1 MPVNAGNVTLVGAGP
16 GDPGLLTRKGLE
28 ALRQAEVVV
37 FDRLIG
43 PEILSLIP
51 GNAEKIDVGKQA
63 SNHPVPQHRINQILL
78 EKAQEGKRVVR
89 LKGGDPFLFGRGGE
103 ELELLK
109 ENGIPFEEV
118 PGVTSAL
125 SVPAYAGIPVTHR
138 DCCSSVHIITG
149 HAKAGAEL
157 KIDFDA
163 LRRTKGTLV
172 FLMGVTALPMICQGL
187 LDAGME
193 GDMPAAVIER
203 GTLPCQRKVVCT
215 LKELP
220 LAAADAKI
228 VSPAII
234 VVGKVCALSSSF
246 DWFDHLPL
254 KGREIIVTR
263 PAERNGS
270 LCGKLSALGANVT
283 AYPCI
288 RTVERENNPTLDEAI
303 EKLSDY
309 RWLVFTSPAGPE
321 IFFRHLR
328 KALMD
333 ARALSGL
340 KIAAIGPKTAAEV
353 EKFGVFADLVPETY
367 DSDHLAFAMSKV
379 EGPVLLCRASEG
391 SDALPSLFA
400 QKGIPF
406 ADIAC
411 YDTVYEA
418 PNCASIRELV
428 ANGAF
433 VTFTS
438 ASTVRGFVKSLPDTD
453 FSKILGCCIGTQTA
467 VEAEKY
473 GIPVRIAEKATIES
487 LIECIKGVC

>member
-1 MPVNAGNVTLVGAGP
+1 MSVGSVILVGAGP

-37 FDRLIG
+37 FDRLVG
-43 PEILSLIP
+43 PDILSLMP
-51 GNAEKIDVGKQA
+51 ENAEKIDVGKQA
-63 SNHPVPQHRINQILL
+63 SNHPVPQYRINQILL
-78 EKAQEGKRVVR
+78 EKALEGKHVVR

-109 ENGIPFEEV
+109 ENGIPFQEV

-138 DCCSSVHIITG
+138 DYCSSVHIITG

-163 LRRTKGTLV
+163 LRRTNGTLV
-172 FLMGVTALPMICQGL
+172 FLMGVTALPMICKGL
-187 LDAGME
+187 LDAGMS

-203 GTLPCQRKVVCT
+203 GTLPRQRKVVST
-215 LKELP
+215 LEKLP
-220 LAAADAKI
+220 QTAQEAKI

-234 VVGKVCALSSSF
+234 VVGRVCTLSDSF

-254 KGREIIVTR
+254 KDREIIVTR

-270 LCGKLSALGANVT
+270 LCGKLSALGASVT

-288 RTVERENNPTLDEAI
+288 RTAERADNPELEGAI
-303 EKLSDY
+303 GKLNDY
-309 RWLVFTSPAGPE
+309 RWLVFTSPVGPG
-321 IFFRHLR
+321 IFFKHLR
-328 KALMD
+328 KQHKD
-333 ARALSGL
+333 ARALWNL
-340 KIAAIGPKTAAEV
+340 KIAAIGPKTAGEV

-367 DSDHLAFAMSKV
+367 DSAHLAQAMAHV

-391 SDALPSLFA
+391 SDALPKLFME
-400 QKGIPF
+400 KGIPF
-406 ADIAC
+406 ADVAC
-411 YDTVYEA
+411 YDTIYEA
-418 PNCASIRELV
+418 PNSDSVKELV
-428 ANGAF
+428 ESGAI

-438 ASTVRGFVKSLPDTD
+438 ASTVRGFVRSLPDTD
-453 FSKILGCCIGTQTA
+453 FSRIVGCCIGRQTA
-467 VEAEKY
+467 AEAEKH
-473 GIPVRIAEKATIES
+473 GIPVRVAQQATMES

>member
-1 MPVNAGNVTLVGAGP
+1 MSTGTVILVGAGP

-28 ALRQAEVVV
+28 ALSRAEVVV
-37 FDRLIG
+37 FDRLVG
-43 PEILSLIP
+43 PEILNLIP
-51 GNAEKIDVGKQA
+51 ENAEKIDVGKQA
-63 SNHPVPQHRINQILL
+63 SNHPVPQHQINRILL

-103 ELELLK
+103 ELELLR
-109 ENGIPFEEV
+109 ENGIPFQEV

-138 DCCSSVHIITG
+138 DYCSSVHIITG
-149 HAKAGAEL
+149 HARAGAEL

-163 LRRTKGTLV
+163 LRRTNGTLV
-172 FLMGVTALPMICQGL
+172 FLMGVTALPLICKGL

-193 GDMPAAVIER
+193 GKMPAAVIER
-203 GTLPCQRKVVCT
+203 GTLPHQRKVVST
-215 LKELP
+215 LENLP
-220 LAAADAKI
+220 QAAQEAKI

-234 VVGKVCALSSSF
+234 VVGRVCGLSSGF
-246 DWFDHLPL
+246 DWFDNLPL

-270 LCGKLSALGANVT
+270 LCGKLSALGASVT

-288 RTVERENNPTLDEAI
+288 RTVERENNPALDDAI

-328 KALMD
+328 KKHLD
-333 ARALSGL
+333 ARALSDL

-367 DSDHLAFAMSKV
+367 DSEHLAQAMSQV

-391 SDALPSLFA
+391 SDALPNLFA
-400 QKGIPF
+400 AKAIPF
-406 ADIAC
+406 VDIAC

-418 PNCASIRELV
+418 PNSESVKELV
-428 ANGAF
+428 EAGAI

-453 FSKILGCCIGTQTA
+453 FSEILGCCIGKQTA
-467 VEAEKY
+467 AEAEKY
-473 GIPVRIAEKATIES
+473 GIPVRIAEKATMES
-487 LIECIKGVC
+487 LIECIKGEC

>member
-1 MPVNAGNVTLVGAGP
+1 MRTGTVILVGAGP

-28 ALRQAEVVV
+28 AIARAEVVV
-37 FDRLIG
+37 FDRLVG
-43 PEILSLIP
+43 PEILGLIP
-51 GNAEKIDVGKQA
+51 ENAEKIDVGKQA

-78 EKAQEGKRVVR
+78 EKALEGKRVVR

-138 DCCSSVHIITG
+138 DYCSSVHIITG
-149 HAKAGAEL
+149 HAKAGSEL

-172 FLMGVTALPMICQGL
+172 FLMGVTALPMICKGL
-187 LDAGME
+187 LDSGMAA
-193 GDMPAAVIER
+193 DMPAAVIER
-203 GTLPCQRKVVCT
+203 GTLPRQRKVIST
-215 LKELP
+215 LAELP
-220 LAAADAKI
+220 KAAKDAKI

-234 VVGKVCALSSSF
+234 VVGRVCGLSDSF
-246 DWFDHLPL
+246 DWFDNLPL

-270 LCGKLSALGANVT
+270 LCGELSALGASVT

-288 RTVERENNPTLDEAI
+288 RTVERVHNPELDEAI
-303 EKLSDY
+303 GRLNDY
-309 RWLVFTSPAGPE
+309 RFLVFTSPAGPE

-328 KALMD
+328 KKHLD

-340 KIAAIGPKTAAEV
+340 KIAAIGPKTAGEL
-353 EKFGVFADLVPETY
+353 EKFGVFADLMPETY
-367 DSDHLAFAMSKV
+367 DSDHLAQAMAQV

-391 SDALPSLFA
+391 SDAVPRLFA
-400 QKGIPF
+400 KKGIPY

-418 PNCASIRELV
+418 PNSKPVKELV
-428 ANGAF
+428 ESGAI

-438 ASTVRGFVKSLPDTD
+438 ASTVRGFVRSLPDTD
-453 FSKILGCCIGTQTA
+453 YSKIIGCCIGKQTA
-467 VEAEKY
+467 AEAEKY
-473 GIPVRIAEKATIES
+473 GIPVKIAEKATMES

>member
-1 MPVNAGNVTLVGAGP
+1 MSVGSVILVGAGP

-37 FDRLIG
+37 FDRLVG
-43 PEILSLIP
+43 PDILSLMP
-51 GNAEKIDVGKQA
+51 ENAEKIDVGKQA
-63 SNHPVPQHRINQILL
+63 SNHPVPQYRINQILL
-78 EKAQEGKRVVR
+78 EKALEGKRVVR

-109 ENGIPFEEV
+109 ENGISFEEV

-138 DCCSSVHIITG
+138 DYCSSVHIITG
-149 HAKAGAEL
+149 HAKAGSQL

-163 LRRTKGTLV
+163 LRRTNGTLV
-172 FLMGVTALPMICQGL
+172 FLMGVTALPMICKGL
-187 LDAGME
+187 LEAGMS
-193 GDMPAAVIER
+193 GDMPAAVVER
-203 GTLPCQRKVVCT
+203 GTLPRQRKVVST
-215 LKELP
+215 LEKLP
-220 LAAADAKI
+220 QEAQEAKI

-234 VVGKVCALSSSF
+234 VVGKVCTLSDSF

-270 LCGKLSALGANVT
+270 LCGKLSALGASVT

-288 RTVERENNPTLDEAI
+288 CTVAREDNPELDSAI
-303 EKLSDY
+303 EKLTAY
-309 RWLVFTSPAGPE
+309 RWLVFTSPAGPG
-321 IFFRHLR
+321 IFFKHLR
-328 KALMD
+328 KLHLD

-340 KIAAIGPKTAAEV
+340 KIAAIGPKTSGEV

-367 DSDHLAFAMSKV
+367 DSDHLAQAMASV

-391 SDALPSLFA
+391 SDALPKLFA
-400 QKGIPF
+400 EKGISF

-418 PNCASIRELV
+418 PNSEPVKELV
-428 ANGAF
+428 ESGAI

-438 ASTVRGFVKSLPDTD
+438 ASTVRGFVESLPNTD
-453 FSKILGCCIGTQTA
+453 FSNIVGCCIGRQTA
-467 VEAEKY
+467 AEAEKH
-473 GIPVRIAEKATIES
+473 GIPLRIAEKATMES

>member
-1 MPVNAGNVTLVGAGP
+1 MRTGNVILVGAGP

-28 ALRQAEVVV
+28 AISQAEVVV
-37 FDRLIG
+37 FDRLVG
-43 PEILSLIP
+43 PEILGLIP
-51 GNAEKIDVGKQA
+51 ENAEKIDVGKQA

-109 ENGIPFEEV
+109 ENGIPFQEV

-138 DCCSSVHIITG
+138 DYCSSVHIITG
-149 HAKAGAEL
+149 HAKAGTEL

-163 LRRTKGTLV
+163 LRRTNGTLV
-172 FLMGVTALPMICQGL
+172 FLMGVTALPMICKGL
-187 LDAGME
+187 LDSGMD

-203 GTLPCQRKVVCT
+203 GTLPRQRKVVST
-215 LKELP
+215 LAELP
-220 LAAADAKI
+220 KAAENAKI

-234 VVGKVCALSSSF
+234 VVGRVCGLSDSF
-246 DWFDHLPL
+246 DWFDNLPL

-270 LCGKLSALGANVT
+270 LCGKLSALGASVT

-288 RTVERENNPTLDEAI
+288 RTVERVDNPELDTAI
-303 EKLSDY
+303 GKLNDY

-328 KALMD
+328 KQHKD
-333 ARALSGL
+333 ARALANL
-340 KIAAIGPKTAAEV
+340 KIAAIGPKTAGEL

-367 DSDHLAFAMSKV
+367 DSDHLAQAMAGV

-391 SDALPSLFA
+391 SDAMPRLFA
-400 QKGIPF
+400 EKGISF
-406 ADIAC
+406 EDIAC

-418 PNCASIRELV
+418 PNSDSVKELV
-428 ANGAF
+428 ENGSI

-438 ASTVRGFVKSLPDTD
+438 ASTVRGFARSLPDAD
-453 FSKILGCCIGTQTA
+453 YSNIIGCCIGRQTA
-467 VEAEKY
+467 AEAEQY
-473 GIPVRIAEKATIES
+473 GIPVRIAEKATMDS
-487 LIECIKGVC
+487 LIECIKGVR